1 VSPGKADGTELRLGT
16 AEADCIPTGGRGKKL
31 SKCRGRRLYNGAE
44 QIFFFIKVR
53 IKGTGC
59 DIGVTTDH
67 TEGRAF
73 KAMCQKLLFA
83 ALEQSDLNFIILRQ
97 QLGHPSELNLTV
109 LENITRKEQ
118 SQGKS

>member
-1 VSPGKADGTELRLGT
+1 MRVSVYSVNAEIDGFATCISVEELPKR
-16 AEADCIPTGGRGKKL
+16 RY
-31 SKCRGRRLYNGAE
+31 RRLHNGAE
-44 QIFFFIKVR
+44 QILFLIKVR

-59 DIGVTTDH
+59 NVGVPTDH
-67 TEGRAF
+67 TEGRAV